1 MPERGEGK
9 KIVSQNK
16 KAYHE
21 YFIDEKIECGISL
34 AGTEV
39 KSVRSGKINF
49 RDSYA
54 VIRDGECFVCGM
66 HISPYEMG
74 NIFNKDPMRDRKLLL
89 HKSEIYRLLG
99 LVKQKGMTLIPL
111 EVYLIRGRVKLLLGV
126 AKGKKLYDKRD
137 SIAEKDT
144 AREIDRRLKE
154 TFKYD

>member
-1 MPERGEGK
+1 
-9 KIVSQNK
+9 
-16 KAYHE
+16 
-21 YFIDEKIECGISL
+21 
-34 AGTEV
+34 
-39 KSVRSGKINF
+39 
-49 RDSYA
+49 
-54 VIRDGECFVCGM
+54 M